1 MNTPIPQQTALW
13 QIRISILNPQR
24 VKQQKH
30 VKRLETMLSPTL
42 LARKCTENFTKDNG
56 WLSDH
61 LFLLANMPVPDLKKT
76 KDHSNA
82 PSMAPQI

>member
-1 MNTPIPQQTALW
+1 M
-13 QIRISILNPQR
+13 
-24 VKQQKH
+24 
-30 VKRLETMLSPTL
+30 L